1 MRVAGVQTFGAQV
14 EHFELPDPRPPAPGT
29 ALLAVKAAGVGNWD
43 DIVRTGGW
51 DVGTR
56 PPNGARSPSRRHDSA
71 GRTRCDRVPA
81 RR

>member
-14 EHFELPDPRPPAPGT
+14 EHFELPDPRPPAPGA

-56 PPNGARSPSRRHDSA
+56 PPWRSEPKP
-71 GRTRCDRVPA
+71 PA
-81 RR
+81 RFGRSDEV